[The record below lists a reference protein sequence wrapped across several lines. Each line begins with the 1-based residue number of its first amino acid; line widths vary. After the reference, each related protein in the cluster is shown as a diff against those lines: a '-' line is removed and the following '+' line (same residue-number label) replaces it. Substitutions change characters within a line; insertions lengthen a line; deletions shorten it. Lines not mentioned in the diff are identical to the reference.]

1 MLTGQKNLTT
11 FIPSPEYCR
20 RHISEDAV
28 QYCVYLSEHL
38 QIYLLDF
45 LQSIYELGIMWD
57 GFLVT

>member
-11 FIPSPEYCR
+11 FVPSPEYCR

-38 QIYLLDF
+38 QIYETCWIFYNLYM
-45 LQSIYELGIMWD
+45 S
-57 GFLVT
+57 

>member
-45 LQSIYELGIMWD
+45 LQSI
-57 GFLVT
+57 